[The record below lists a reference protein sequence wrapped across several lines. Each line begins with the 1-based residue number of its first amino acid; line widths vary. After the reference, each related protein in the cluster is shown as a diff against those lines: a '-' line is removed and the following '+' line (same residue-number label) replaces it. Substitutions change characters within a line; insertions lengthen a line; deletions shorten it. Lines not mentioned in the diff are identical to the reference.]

1 MKELAIV
8 YLALTLITIAGCT
21 STKNYNLDSSR
32 DRATLTTAAGHVRVL
47 LTTGETLYGTN
58 FRFST
63 DSLSF
68 AVSAEESWPP
78 AADFRG
84 YNTTMAISRVEGM
97 GASTPDTGKTV
108 GLWVASVAT
117 GGLLVLAAWGVAILV
132 ILGSVE

>member
-1 MKELAIV
+1 MKELIIV

-21 STKNYNLDSSR
+21 STKNYDLDSSH
-32 DRATLTTAAGHVRVL
+32 DRATLTTASHVRVL

-68 AVSAEESWPP
+68 AVSAEETWPP
-78 AADFRG
+78 GADFRG

-97 GASTPDTGKTV
+97 NANTTSAGKTA
-108 GLWVASVAT
+108 GLGAGIAGT
-117 GGLLVLAAWGVAILV
+117 GVLLVLATWGIVVLMWV
-132 ILGSVE
+132 VSDKN